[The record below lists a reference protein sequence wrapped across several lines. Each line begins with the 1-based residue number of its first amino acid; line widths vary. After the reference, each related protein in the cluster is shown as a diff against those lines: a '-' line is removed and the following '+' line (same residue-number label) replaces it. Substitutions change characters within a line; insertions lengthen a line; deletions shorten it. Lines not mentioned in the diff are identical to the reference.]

1 MKIYP
6 NTSNIMVT
14 TNINTLTDIP
24 LSYVDTQKVSYKIN
38 TVIKPNFRNRTK
50 QEVLPYEKVN
60 ESSICLFDEF
70 GNLINHTELVKHF
83 KREGN
88 DYIFVPYGS
97 TMFNPKRFS
106 YNVVAKK
113 NINYNSK
120 MQYDLKVCVMSEPL
134 ANSLMPIFGD
144 APFKKLA
151 PSNILV
157 NSGSMS
163 YSDLVTDNVKEKD
176 IAFINLIAPTID
188 EQDNHFDSSEIL
200 DNKTNIF
207 AFMSNMYIEEV
218 SEDTDFDND
227 QIKQYQEK
235 DVKDYK
241 IKKPMIYNEVIL
253 SSDKFFYIPKNKE
266 GIRYHNIFNS
276 LNKTPILIEE
286 HEGKG
291 FVVYAINDMLYNSST
306 YSQLLYEVMFY
317 IYSKSYVQTQQ
328 YTEWITDIM
337 PDYIV
342 VNNKL
347 TKKDKFMSQLELHKM
362 FGLSEKE
369 VLPYSINI
377 DKEKYPYVRFTGL
390 TNNYLTFEKDIE
402 DTNDIY
408 KDPVKE
414 DDSISIYT
422 SRQDILYFKDFLY
435 KIDDSLEENIKVER
449 INNDIKI
456 TVKPFRHSSTGIYVK
471 TLTSLNIPLSYINDN
486 GNEVQ
491 ITNAEYYLTCKSNE
505 SASYLEYIDVRSY
518 TNKDGEILATIQI
531 KQDETEILVYDM
543 RKRGGGL
550 PESEKDN
557 YNCFDIGHIL
567 GRPYRKGGS
576 FIITL
581 PIRLKEHKDMI
592 EQTVK
597 QYCAAEEYPIIIFEE
612 ENE

>member
-200 DNKTNIF
+200 DNKTNVF

-241 IKKPMIYNEVIL
+241 IKKSMIYNEVIL

-581 PIRLKEHKDMI
+581 PIRLKKHKDMI

>member
-200 DNKTNIF
+200 DNKTNVF

-377 DKEKYPYVRFTGL
+377 DKEKYPYVRL
-390 TNNYLTFEKDIE
+390 
-402 DTNDIY
+402 
-408 KDPVKE
+408 
-414 DDSISIYT
+414 
-422 SRQDILYFKDFLY
+422 QD
-435 KIDDSLEENIKVER
+435 
-449 INNDIKI
+449 
-456 TVKPFRHSSTGIYVK
+456 
-471 TLTSLNIPLSYINDN
+471 
-486 GNEVQ
+486 
-491 ITNAEYYLTCKSNE
+491 
-505 SASYLEYIDVRSY
+505 
-518 TNKDGEILATIQI
+518 
-531 KQDETEILVYDM
+531 
-543 RKRGGGL
+543 
-550 PESEKDN
+550 
-557 YNCFDIGHIL
+557 
-567 GRPYRKGGS
+567 
-576 FIITL
+576 
-581 PIRLKEHKDMI
+581 
-592 EQTVK
+592 
-597 QYCAAEEYPIIIFEE
+597 
-612 ENE
+612 

>member
-60 ESSICLFDEF
+60 GSSICLFDEF
-70 GNLINHTELVKHF
+70 GNLINHTELVRHF

-88 DYIFVPYGS
+88 DYVFVPYGS

-113 NINYNSK
+113 NISYNSK

-188 EQDNHFDSSEIL
+188 EQDNHFDSSEML
-200 DNKTNIF
+200 DNKTNVF

-227 QIKQYQEK
+227 QIKLYQEE

-266 GIRYHNIFNS
+266 GIKYHNIFNS

-291 FVVYAINDMLYNSST
+291 FVVYAINDILYNSST

-328 YTEWITDIM
+328 YTEWITDVM

-505 SASYLEYIDVRSY
+505 SASYLEYIDARSY

-581 PIRLKEHKDMI
+581 PIRLKEYKDMI

-612 ENE
+612 ENK

>member
-200 DNKTNIF
+200 DNKTNVF

>member
-38 TVIKPNFRNRTK
+38 TVIKPNFRNMTK

-88 DYIFVPYGS
+88 DYIFVPYVS

-200 DNKTNIF
+200 DNKTNVF

-597 QYCAAEEYPIIIFEE
+597 QYCAAEEYTIIIFEE

>member
-200 DNKTNIF
+200 DNKTNVF

-227 QIKQYQEK
+227 LIKQYQVK
-235 DVKDYK
+235 DVNDYN

>member
-200 DNKTNIF
+200 DNKTNVF

-286 HEGKG
+286 HKGKG